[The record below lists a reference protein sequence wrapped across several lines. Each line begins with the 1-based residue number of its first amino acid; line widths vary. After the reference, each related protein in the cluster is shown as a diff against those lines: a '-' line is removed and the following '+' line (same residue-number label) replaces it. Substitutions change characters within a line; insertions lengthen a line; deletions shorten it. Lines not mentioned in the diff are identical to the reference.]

1 MSYVLVDVLS
11 RQKTVRVFDG
21 IDKDKIGMQFQ
32 IVQIGLA
39 AWSMPQFWM
48 IDVGDQCKPF

>member
-1 MSYVLVDVLS
+1 MSYVLVYVLS
-11 RQKTVRVFDG
+11 RQKTVRVFDD
-21 IDKDKIGMQFQ
+21 IDKDNIGMQFQ